1 MEMNFMGSKS
11 TVKQVLVVAIA
22 IIALLALFFAVSVRK
37 IGTTNGPDVAPTTA
51 PAAVSEDGSQLTLQP
66 DEEGEWY
73 AYKSD
78 GMIDWNFSGLVTN
91 ESGTW
96 YVKDGKVDFE
106 NNGTY
111 IDSDGT
117 EYNLE
122 GGKVS

>member
-1 MEMNFMGSKS
+1 MGSKS

-37 IGTTNGPDVAPTTA
+37 IGSTNGTDVAPTTA

-96 YVKDGKVDFE
+96 YVEQGVVNFE
-106 NNGTY
+106 KNGTY

-117 EYNLE
+117 EYTLT